1 MIHKLPGLLFFYGFM
16 LGFMALI
23 FNSWVLFSL
32 SIVLF
37 GLFYLSLFASGWAS
51 ITEIIKIFAGRSG
64 KDD

>member
-1 MIHKLPGLLFFYGFM
+1 MIHKLPGLLFFYGLM
-16 LGFMALI
+16 LGFMALV
-23 FNSWVLFSL
+23 FDSWVLFAL

-51 ITEIIKIFAGRSG
+51 ITEIIKIFAGRSD